1 MNSERSMAD
10 QECKKPGWAVPPPKP
25 FSSEEISLLP
35 GSEFMA
41 DGWRVFKIM
50 AEFVNGFE
58 TMSRIGPAVT
68 VFGSTRVKE
77 GDAEYQ
83 LGETMGKLLAETG
96 FAVITGGG
104 PGAMEAANKGAQSKG
119 GASVGFNIKLP
130 NQQRPNRYI
139 DYDKL
144 VTFEYF
150 FIRKVMFLKYSQA
163 FIVLPGGFGTLDE
176 LSEAITLIQ
185 TGKSQKFPVIMM
197 VADYWGD
204 FYGWIKKRMLDEH
217 GFIRESDLDFI
228 FIEDDP
234 AKVIEIILSF
244 YPEGYRINF

>member
-1 MNSERSMAD
+1 MDD
-10 QECKKPGWAVPPPKP
+10 QECKKPGWAAGYEQRLNSVAPPAD
-25 FSSEEISLLP
+25 

-58 TMSRIGPAVT
+58 TMSRVGPAVS

-83 LGETMGKLLAETG
+83 LGETMGKLLAGAG
-96 FAVITGGG
+96 FGVITGGG
-104 PGAMEAANKGAQSKG
+104 PGAMEAANKGAQRRG
-119 GASVGFNIKLP
+119 GASIGFNIKLP
-130 NQQRPNRYI
+130 NQQRPNPYI

-150 FIRKVMFLKYSQA
+150 FVRKVMFLKYSQA

-176 LSEAITLIQ
+176 FSEAITLIQ

-197 VADYWGD
+197 GSEYWGD
-204 FYGWIKKRMLDEH
+204 LYRWFRNRMLGEKS
-217 GFIRESDLDFI
+217 FISEADLDFI
-228 FIEDDP
+228 FIEDEP
-234 AKVIEIILSF
+234 QKVIDIIQGF
-244 YPEGYRINF
+244 YPEGYSINF

>member
-1 MNSERSMAD
+1 MAD
-10 QECKKPGWAVPPPKP
+10 RECKKPGWATEPPPCNPKQAL
-25 FSSEEISLLP
+25 SLLP

-58 TMSRIGPAVT
+58 TMSRIGPAVS
-68 VFGSTRVKE
+68 VFGSTRVHE

-83 LGETMGKLLAETG
+83 LGETMGRLLAEAG
-96 FAVITGGG
+96 LAVITGGG
-104 PGAMEAANKGAQSKG
+104 PGVMEAANKGAQSLG
-119 GASVGFNIKLP
+119 GASIGFNIKLP
-130 NQQRPNRYI
+130 NQQRPNPYI

-150 FIRKVMFLKYSQA
+150 FVRKVMFLKYSQA

-176 LSEAITLIQ
+176 LAEAITLIQ

-197 VADYWGD
+197 GAEYWGD
-204 FYGWIKKRMLDEH
+204 LYHWIKTRMLEER
-217 GFIRESDLDFI
+217 GFIAEADLDFI

-234 AKVIEIILSF
+234 KKVIDLILNF
-244 YPEGYRINF
+244 YPEGYSINF

>member
-1 MNSERSMAD
+1 MD
-10 QECKKPGWAVPPPKP
+10 
-25 FSSEEISLLP
+25 LLP

-58 TMSRIGPAVT
+58 TMSHLGPAVS
-68 VFGSTRVKE
+68 VFGSTRVRE
-77 GDAEYQ
+77 GDPEYQ
-83 LGETMGKLLAETG
+83 LAETMGQLLAETG

-119 GASVGFNIKLP
+119 GASIGFNIRLP
-130 NQQRPNRYI
+130 NQQRPNPYI

-150 FIRKVMFLKYSQA
+150 FVRKVMFLKYSQA

-197 VADYWGD
+197 GSEYWGD
-204 FYGWIKKRMLDEH
+204 LYRWIRNRMLEEK
-217 GFIRESDLDFI
+217 GFIAEADLDFI

-234 AKVIEIILSF
+234 VKVVDLILGF
-244 YPEGYRINF
+244 YPEGYSINF

>member
-1 MNSERSMAD
+1 MDGRERD
-10 QECKKPGWAVPPPKP
+10 KPGWASEPPPCNPAK
-25 FSSEEISLLP
+25 ELALLP

-58 TMSRIGPAVT
+58 TMSRVGPAVS
-68 VFGSTRVKE
+68 VFGSTRVRE
-77 GDAEYQ
+77 GDPEYQ
-83 LGETMGKLLAETG
+83 LGETMGKLLADNG

-119 GASVGFNIKLP
+119 GASIGFNIKLP
-130 NQQRPNRYI
+130 NQQRPNPNI

-150 FIRKVMFLKYSQA
+150 FVRKVMFLKYSQA

-197 VADYWGD
+197 GSEYWRD
-204 FYGWIKKRMLDEH
+204 FYGWIRKRMLEEN
-217 GFIRESDLDFI
+217 GFIAEADLDFI

-234 AKVIEIILSF
+234 EKVIDLILNF
-244 YPEGYRINF
+244 YPEGYSINF

>member
-1 MNSERSMAD
+1 MA
-10 QECKKPGWAVPPPKP
+10 
-25 FSSEEISLLP
+25 LMP

-58 TMSRIGPAVT
+58 IMSAVGPAVS
-68 VFGSTRVKE
+68 VFGSTRVRE

-83 LGETMGKLLAETG
+83 LGETMGRMLADNG

-104 PGAMEAANKGAQSKG
+104 PGAMEAANKGAQSSG
-119 GASVGFNIKLP
+119 GASIGFNIKLP
-130 NQQRPNRYI
+130 NQQRPNPYI

-150 FIRKVMFLKYSQA
+150 FVRKVMFLKYSQA

-197 VADYWGD
+197 GSEYWSD
-204 FYGWIKKRMLDEH
+204 FYTWIRKRMLEEN
-217 GFIRESDLDFI
+217 GFISEADLDFI

-234 AKVIEIILSF
+234 AKVIDLILNF
-244 YPEGYRINF
+244 YPEGYSINF